1 MKKYMAML
9 MVLALAAPAMAQF
22 IGLPIAGG
30 AAAPEVGQ
38 FGISGGAVINDDV
51 NGFGGRVS
59 FAPAQ
64 GLSLFG
70 DVGILDWDT
79 SGVDNGLAVQAGALF
94 TLPVDLP
101 VDMAVRG
108 TVGMTKTDIKGGG
121 DISTFDLGGGL
132 LVSKAFDAITPYG
145 YVGIQYTDAEVDT
158 DGFGKQSDDDTEL
171 AIGGGVSFALNDQF
185 SLYGEMIYIDDP
197 FFGVGGR
204 FRF

>member
-1 MKKYMAML
+1 MKKWIAFGLIL
-9 MVLALAAPAMAQF
+9 MLAAPAMAQF

-64 GLSLFG
+64 GLTLFG

-79 SGVDNGLAVQAGALF
+79 SGVDNGLAVQGGGLF

-101 VDMAVRG
+101 VDLAVRG
-108 TVGMTKTDIKGGG
+108 TVGMTKTDIKSGG
-121 DISTFDLGGGL
+121 DISTFDIGGGL

-145 YVGIQYTDAEVDT
+145 YIGLQYTDAEVDT
-158 DGFGKQSDDDTEL
+158 DGYGKSSDDDTEL
-171 AIGGGVSFALNDQF
+171 AIGGGVSFALNEQF

-197 FFGVGGR
+197 FFGFGAR

>member
-1 MKKYMAML
+1 MKKWMVVGL
-9 MVLALAAPAMAQF
+9 ILVLAVPAMAQMW
-22 IGLPIAGG
+22 GLPIASG

-38 FGISGGAVINDDV
+38 FAISGGAVIGDNV
-51 NGFGGRVS
+51 NFFGGRVS

-64 GLSLFG
+64 GLALFG

-108 TVGMTKTDIKGGG
+108 TVGMTKTDAKHGGG
-121 DISTFDLGGGL
+121 DLSTFDLGGGL

-145 YVGIQYTDAEVDT
+145 YVGIQYSDWDADH
-158 DGFGKQSDDDTEL
+158 GYSDKETEL
-171 AIGGGVSFALNDQF
+171 AIGGGVSFALNEQF

-197 FFGVGGR
+197 FFGIGGR
-204 FRF
+204 FGF